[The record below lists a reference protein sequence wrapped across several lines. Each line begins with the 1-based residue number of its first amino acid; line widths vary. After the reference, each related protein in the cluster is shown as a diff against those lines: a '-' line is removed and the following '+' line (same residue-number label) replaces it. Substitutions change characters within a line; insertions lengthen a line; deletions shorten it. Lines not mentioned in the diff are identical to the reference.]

1 MLRARHAVS
10 RLWAGFFW
18 IATALLSTGILDAAD
33 VSEQDAEGTLARQI
47 LETTGVRGGLI
58 VHLGCGDG
66 RLTAALRAGER
77 YIVQGLSADAGSVGT
92 AREHI
97 RRRGVYGEV
106 TAIEFDGRR
115 LPYADNLVN
124 LVVAEDLGDVPMQE
138 ITRVLAPRG
147 VAYFKREGQWVKQV
161 KPWPADLGEWSHWRH
176 GPVANPVTPDRV
188 VGPPRQVQWV
198 AGPEWQIHHDMVPS
212 LSAMVSAGGRM
223 FYIVN
228 EAVAG
233 ILGLPGQWQLVARDA
248 FNGVLLWKLPMAEWG
263 WQQWGRGEMVA
274 RSEPPSHLARRLVAA
289 GERVYATLG
298 FNAPV
303 TALNAATGET
313 VRVYDRT
320 EHASEIVYKE
330 GVLFLAVNQGH
341 LAHGPGE
348 KLTPMTSRIMALRA
362 ETGEILWETGDCVAV
377 SGTRDENGRITRVAL
392 TIGDEHAFFLDG
404 GDVVA
409 LDLKTGQERWRAAR
423 PQHPEL
429 KLWTHYHQPLYRC
442 ELVYRDGVVLLA
454 QPRMG
459 KDHVPYTALQCEL
472 LALAAS
478 SGETLWERE
487 CYSWTYGFPPDL
499 FVIDGLVW
507 LHDAKPYAMVGVE
520 LASGKEQKRFSTTE
534 AMESTH
540 HHRCYREK
548 ATERF
553 ILAARRGTEFLDVGS
568 GENILNHWVR
578 GTCFLGI
585 MPANG
590 LLYAPPHPCV
600 CYITAKLNGLHAL
613 AAERKTTTKDEG
625 GRMKAECGRMKDQ
638 FRLARGPAFDDILHP
653 SSLVPRPSSFI
664 PHPSTDWPT
673 YRHDDRRSGTT
684 PCRVPAVLESKWVAE
699 IGGKPSSPVASGGKV
714 FVASINTHC
723 VYALDA
729 QSGDAVWDYTAGGK
743 IDTPPTVYGELVLF
757 GSADGW
763 VYCLRA
769 SDGRLVWRLRAAP
782 AERQVVDHG
791 QLASAWPLHGS
802 VLVHQG
808 TAYVCAGRSSFLD
821 GGVDLLA
828 LDPATGKVLQQ
839 ERIYSPE
846 PDTGEM
852 AHCEL
857 PYDMPPDKPGA
868 LLDIMLTDGEAV
880 YLRHLRFNPEDL
892 SQYRLAA
899 GAELLSKAQRYIQT
913 RKDPRDRYYIG
924 VHPGLGP
931 QLISNSGLLD
941 DTWYN
946 QSFWTVDGRG
956 HSQLLVFD
964 ADTIYGVRAYRGTGR
979 HARDTFVPGQKGYQ
993 LFAMNRQTGKQRW
1006 TQQVPV
1012 RIRAMVL
1019 AGATLFAA
1027 GPPDV
1032 VPKDD
1037 PWAAL
1042 EGRKGADLWA
1052 FSAGDGQKLAETK
1065 IPSPP
1070 VLDGLI
1076 AAEGRLYLTTLDG
1089 HLMCLGGE

>member
-1 MLRARHAVS
+1 MVRPMYTGTS
-10 RLWAGFFW
+10 LWIGLV
-18 IATALLSTGILDAAD
+18 ATAITLGSAAILYAA
-33 VSEQDAEGTLARQI
+33 ERTLARQI

-66 RLTAALRAGER
+66 RLTAALGAHDR
-77 YIVQGLSADAGSVGT
+77 YLVQGLDPDAGRLAA

-97 RRRGVYGEV
+97 RQGGLYGEV
-106 TAIEFDGRR
+106 TATRFDGRR
-115 LPYADNLVN
+115 LPYVDNLVN
-124 LVVAEDLGDVPMQE
+124 LVVAEDLGDVPMEE

-147 VAYFKREGQWVKQV
+147 LAYFKREGEWAKQV
-161 KPWPADLGEWSHWRH
+161 KPWPSNLGQWSHWRH
-176 GPVANPVTPDRV
+176 GPDANPVTPDRV
-188 VGPPRQVQWV
+188 VGPPRHVQWV
-198 AGPEWQIHHDMVPS
+198 AAPRWQIHHDMVPS

-223 FYIVN
+223 FSIVN

-233 ILGLPGQWQLVARDA
+233 VRGLPSQWRLVARDA
-248 FNGVLLWKLPMAEWG
+248 FNGVLLWKRPIVEWG
-263 WQQWGRGEMVA
+263 WQEWGRGQMVA

-289 GERVYATLG
+289 GDRVYVTLG

-303 TALNAATGET
+303 TALDAATGET
-313 VRVYDRT
+313 VRVYDHT
-320 EHASEIVYKE
+320 EHASEIVYE
-330 GVLFLAVNQGH
+330 DGLLLLAVNQGQ
-341 LAHGPGE
+341 LAYGQGE
-348 KLTPMTSRIMALRA
+348 KLPPVKNRIMALRA
-362 ETGEILWETGDCVAV
+362 ETGEILWETGDYLGV
-377 SGTRDENGRITRVAL
+377 SGTRNEEGRITRVAL
-392 TIGDEHAFFLDG
+392 TVGDEHAFFLDG

-409 LDLKTGQERWRAAR
+409 LDLETGKPCWRVVR

-429 KLWTHYHQPLYRC
+429 KLWTHYHQPLHRC
-442 ELVYRDGVVLLA
+442 ALVYQDGVVLLA

-459 KDHVPYTALQCEL
+459 EDHVPYTALQCEL
-472 LALAAS
+472 LALSAD
-478 SGETLWERE
+478 SGETLWQRE
-487 CYSWTYGFPPDL
+487 CYTWTYGFPPDL

-507 LHDAKPYAMVGVE
+507 IHDAKPYAMVGVE
-520 LASGKEQKRFSTTE
+520 LKSGQEKRRFSTIE

-553 ILAARRGTEFLDVGS
+553 ILAARRGTEFLDVDS
-568 GENILNHWVR
+568 GENVLHHWVR

-613 AAERKTTTKDEG
+613 APERKQTAEG
-625 GRMKAECGRMKDQ
+625 GDLKETCP
-638 FRLARGPAFDDILHP
+638 LERGPAYGTEVKDIKGDSGP
-653 SSLVPRPSSFI
+653 VGQ
-664 PHPSTDWPT
+664 WPT
-673 YRHDDRRSGTT
+673 YRHDARRSGATQC
-684 PCRVPAVLESKWVAE
+684 PVPAALEQEWAAQ
-699 IGGKPSSPVASGGKV
+699 IDGTPSSPVAADGKI
-714 FVASINTHC
+714 FVTSTNTHC
-723 VYALDA
+723 LYALDA
-729 QSGDAVWDYTAGGK
+729 RKGDTLWDYTAGGK
-743 IDTPPTVYGELVLF
+743 IDTPPTVYGGLVLF

-769 SDGRLVWRLRAAP
+769 SDGELAWRFRAAP

-802 VLVHQG
+802 VLVHEG
-808 TAYVCAGRSSFLD
+808 AAYVCAGRSSFLD
-821 GGVDLLA
+821 GGVYLFA
-828 LDPATGKVLQQ
+828 LDPTTGKVLQR

-852 AHCEL
+852 VHCEL

-868 LLDIMLTDGEAV
+868 LSDILLTDGEAI

-892 SQYRLAA
+892 SQHRLAA
-899 GAELLSKAQRYIQT
+899 GAELLAKAQRYIKT
-913 RKDPRDRYYIG
+913 RKNPKDRYYIG

-946 QSFWTVDGRG
+946 QSFWTVGGRG
-956 HSQLLVFD
+956 HSRLLVFD
-964 ADTIYGVRAYRGTGR
+964 NETIYGVRAYQRTGR
-979 HARDTFVPGQKGYQ
+979 HARDTFVPGRKGYK
-993 LFAMNRQTGKQRW
+993 LFAMNRKTGEERW
-1006 TQQVPV
+1006 AKQVPV

-1032 VPKDD
+1032 VPEND
-1037 PWAAL
+1037 PWAAFV
-1042 EGRKGADLWA
+1042 GRKGAELWA
-1052 FSAGDGQKLAETK
+1052 FSASDGQKLADK
-1065 IPSPP
+1065 KLPSPP
-1070 VLDGLI
+1070 VLDGMM
-1076 AAEGRLYLTTLDG
+1076 AAGGRLYLTTIDRRLTC
-1089 HLMCLGGE
+1089 MSGE